1 MHLEQKAT
9 SPQTLRTFI
18 PTVSLLRECRTRL
31 VADVVTGKLDLRT
44 VEARLPAEP
53 EAEVEALKLEEGLDL
68 PRAAKEEGSYE
79 EPESNSSE

>member
-53 EAEVEALKLEEGLDL
+53 EAEVGATEPDEDLDL
-68 PRAAKEEGSYE
+68 PQAAEEEGAYE
-79 EPESNSSE
+79 KPEPSPPE

>member
-1 MHLEQKAT
+1 
-9 SPQTLRTFI
+9 
-18 PTVSLLRECRTRL
+18 V
-31 VADVVTGKLDLRT
+31 
-44 VEARLPAEP
+44 ARLPAEP